1 MAIIFSRIFTE
12 NNPVMGYSKTF
23 CIPEAKGLK
32 VQYRHA
38 HSRHSTGHGIGVL
51 VYSWRKECFLP
62 PWFISAWLLHW
73 NCHRLVGCL
82 MSHRPI
88 CSLCR
93 PVIEYG
99 APVWLPHQKNH
110 IECLESVQWRFTRSC
125 FPFNVSNSLSYE
137 QRLSI
142 LHLPP
147 LYNRLV
153 FLTVSFIIK
162 CLYRYNS
169 IPTTFLPVPNT
180 RKLKL
185 CFLNISTAGLT
196 VWNFLHLSSSPDF
209 MNLFLVTWETF
220 VLNLHISHL
229 LILYVITFTVIVL
242 FLMPT
247 SSSPSWLQFGNS
259 GIISACTLLC
269 NNCHI
274 HVHANCDSVFIYL
287 NNILIWLC
295 CF

>member
-1 MAIIFSRIFTE
+1 
-12 NNPVMGYSKTF
+12 
-23 CIPEAKGLK
+23 
-32 VQYRHA
+32 
-38 HSRHSTGHGIGVL
+38 
-51 VYSWRKECFLP
+51 
-62 PWFISAWLLHW
+62 
-73 NCHRLVGCL
+73 
-82 MSHRPI
+82 MS
-88 CSLCR
+88 
-93 PVIEYG
+93 
-99 APVWLPHQKNH
+99 H
-110 IECLESVQWRFTRSC
+110 IECLESVQRRFTRSC

-169 IPTTFLPVPNT
+169 IPTTFCPILE
-180 RKLKL
+180 KLKL

-196 VWNFLHLSSSPDF
+196 VWNFLHSSSSPDF
-209 MNLFLVTWETF
+209 MNLFLVTF

-229 LILYVITFTVIVL
+229 LIIYVITFTVIVL

-274 HVHANCDSVFIYL
+274 HANCDLVFIYL

>member
-1 MAIIFSRIFTE
+1 MVLLSGSHTRRTILSALSQFNDDLLGLAFPLMFPIRSHTNNVYPYFT
-12 NNPVMGYSKTF
+12 
-23 CIPEAKGLK
+23 CLL
-32 VQYRHA
+32 
-38 HSRHSTGHGIGVL
+38 STTDW
-51 VYSWRKECFLP
+51 YFLLYH
-62 PWFISAWLLHW
+62 LLL
-73 NCHRLVGCL
+73 NVCTGTTAFPQLSSQC
-82 MSHRPI
+82 PI
-88 CSLCR
+88 
-93 PVIEYG
+93 
-99 APVWLPHQKNH
+99 
-110 IECLESVQWRFTRSC
+110 LE
-125 FPFNVSNSLSYE
+125 
-137 QRLSI
+137 
-142 LHLPP
+142 
-147 LYNRLV
+147 
-153 FLTVSFIIK
+153 
-162 CLYRYNS
+162 
-169 IPTTFLPVPNT
+169 
-180 RKLKL
+180 KLKL